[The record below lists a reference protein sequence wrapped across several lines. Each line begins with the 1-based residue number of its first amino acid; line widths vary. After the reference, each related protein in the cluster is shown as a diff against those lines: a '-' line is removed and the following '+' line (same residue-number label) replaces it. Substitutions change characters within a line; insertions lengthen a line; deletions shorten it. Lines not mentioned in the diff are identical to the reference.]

1 MYNVES
7 ESGKEN
13 KKAIEKQKETQSVP
27 ILRED
32 DKLAKKVMAGRKV
45 RNVKRWT

>member
-1 MYNVES
+1 MKVERRI
-7 ESGKEN
+7 
-13 KKAIEKQKETQSVP
+13 KKTIEQQKETQSVP

-32 DKLAKKVMAGRKV
+32 EKMAKKVIAGRKV